1 MLPYITNNN
10 VNSVLKI
17 LAKEILVTWI
27 TRHIIFSSIDDEKIV
42 KVYKLIILIL
52 IFINNHNY

>member
-27 TRHIIFSSIDDEKIV
+27 TRHIIFTSIDDEKIV